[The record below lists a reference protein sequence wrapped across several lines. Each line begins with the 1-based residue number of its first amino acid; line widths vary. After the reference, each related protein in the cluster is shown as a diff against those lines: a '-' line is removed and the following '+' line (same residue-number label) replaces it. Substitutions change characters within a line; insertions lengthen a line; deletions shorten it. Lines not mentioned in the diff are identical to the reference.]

1 MWFCL
6 YKQVHAVAAAALR
19 ARRPQCRSRAC
30 PGNPANSI
38 PRRIRR
44 DPGNRRH
51 RLGAAVPSYNFPGSK
66 PPSKIHRR
74 LQSPPRA
81 LSGVSH
87 AAPSISPRPAR
98 SHRRPFGASSPC
110 RKNEQEH
117 CMFTWEWRPQRL
129 PASLPRQQVSSRAQ
143 RSHSTSSSDSPH
155 AYTHTLNHHQHL
167 SLTLTRQISAA
178 RGPQFAASL
187 LHSHSQRSAAT
198 PSRITLPSPPAP
210 ALTAS
215 TPQLASLPAVWPA
228 SALLV
233 ARLTLT
239 QIPALASS
247 PNSRREFPSAP
258 VTSAPLPANS
268 LPRAVP

>member
-1 MWFCL
+1 METRLWFCL
-6 YKQVHAVAAAALR
+6 HQQVHAVAAAALR

-74 LQSPPRA
+74 LQSPPKA

-98 SHRRPFGASSPC
+98 SHRRPFEASSPC

-117 CMFTWEWRPQRL
+117 CMFTREWRPRRP
-129 PASLPRQQVSSRAQ
+129 PASPLAAGESFPAPPSS
-143 RSHSTSSSDSPH
+143 STSSH
-155 AYTHTLNHHQHL
+155 E
-167 SLTLTRQISAA
+167 R
-178 RGPQFAASL
+178 
-187 LHSHSQRSAAT
+187 
-198 PSRITLPSPPAP
+198 
-210 ALTAS
+210 
-215 TPQLASLPAVWPA
+215 
-228 SALLV
+228 
-233 ARLTLT
+233 
-239 QIPALASS
+239 
-247 PNSRREFPSAP
+247 
-258 VTSAPLPANS
+258 
-268 LPRAVP
+268 PRAHARTTNPHQNIHP

>member
-1 MWFCL
+1 MSVYFAKFRHFIRIGVYNYETGSNL
-6 YKQVHAVAAAALR
+6 STQVHAVAAAALR
-19 ARRPQCRSRAC
+19 ARRPPCRSRAC
-30 PGNPANSI
+30 PGHPANSI

-98 SHRRPFGASSPC
+98 SHRRPVGASSPC

-129 PASLPRQQVSSRAQ
+129 PAS
-143 RSHSTSSSDSPH
+143 
-155 AYTHTLNHHQHL
+155 
-167 SLTLTRQISAA
+167 
-178 RGPQFAASL
+178 
-187 LHSHSQRSAAT
+187 
-198 PSRITLPSPPAP
+198 PPG
-210 ALTAS
+210 
-215 TPQLASLPAVWPA
+215 
-228 SALLV
+228 
-233 ARLTLT
+233 R
-239 QIPALASS
+239 
-247 PNSRREFPSAP
+247 
-258 VTSAPLPANS
+258 
-268 LPRAVP
+268 